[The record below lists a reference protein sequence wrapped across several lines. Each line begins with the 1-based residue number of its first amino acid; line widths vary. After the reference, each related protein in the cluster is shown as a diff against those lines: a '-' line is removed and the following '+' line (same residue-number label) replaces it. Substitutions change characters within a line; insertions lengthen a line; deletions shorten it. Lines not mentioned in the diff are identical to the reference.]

1 MSIVAETIKFL
12 LSDGHTGHT
21 WQTLCEMREEAM
33 PNSGARTGQ
42 TGQDAVHL
50 HPYRFLLRDGE
61 GGGIYMTRAHT
72 LDRATEELQRKY
84 GTGRLAL
91 VTAMGAS
98 VRSDLNRKRADS

>member
-12 LSDGHTGHT
+12 LSAGQTGHT
-21 WQTLCEMREEAM
+21 WQTPCEMREEAM

-61 GGGIYMTRAHT
+61 GGGIYMTSTDA
-72 LDRATEELQRKY
+72 LDKARKEIEGQY
-84 GTGRLAL
+84 GHRLVV
-91 VTAMGAS
+91 VTTVG
-98 VRSDLNRKRADS
+98 NH